1 MRDYGFFTHNQCM
14 ELEKLAMLIAEEFVL
29 VLAQAFDDMIE
40 PEIEEE
46 PAPKV
51 MIAGSR

>member
-1 MRDYGFFTHNQCM
+1 MRDYAFFTHNQCM

-29 VLAQAFDDMIE
+29 VLAEAFDAIVE

-46 PAPKV
+46 AAPKV

>member
-1 MRDYGFFTHNQCM
+1 M

-29 VLAQAFDDMIE
+29 TIAEAFDQMLE
-40 PEIEEE
+40 PELEDETV
-46 PAPKV
+46 PKV

>member
-1 MRDYGFFTHNQCM
+1 MRHYGFFTHNQYM

-29 VLAQAFDDMIE
+29 VLTQAFDDIVE
-40 PEIEEE
+40 PEMDEE